1 MLKRAAYWTIVF
13 TLPVVLL
20 MLASRIVMTPTFL
33 TFEYTRAGFPPD
45 RYGFTVEDRLLYG
58 PLGLQSLLEQRPIS
72 FLAEQTLPGD
82 RCFPPQ
88 ATECP
93 MFNERELQHMVDVQ
107 NVTWMLFT
115 GAGAAAALCAIAMG
129 VLWRQ
134 RLLLLAA
141 VDVAS
146 IALIVAVL
154 TAAVAVVFAWD
165 VFFDTFHA
173 LFFEDGTWRFFYSD
187 TLIRLYP
194 EQFWIDAAVAVGA
207 LSVTFA
213 VVILALT
220 RWYRGRSQRQDE
232 T

>member
-1 MLKRAAYWTIVF
+1 MLARVAYWIIVL

-20 MLASRIVMTPTFL
+20 MVASRLVMTPAFL
-33 TFEYTRAGFPPD
+33 TLEYTRAGFLPD
-45 RYGFTVEDRLLYG
+45 PYGFTVEDRLLYG
-58 PLGLQSLLEQRPIS
+58 LLGLQYLLERRPIS
-72 FLAEQTLPGD
+72 FLAEQTLPGE

-88 ATECP
+88 MTQCP
-93 MFNERELQHMVDVQ
+93 MFNARELQHMVDVQ
-107 NVTWMLFT
+107 NVTWMLFAV
-115 GAGAAAALCAIAMG
+115 AGAAVILCVLAMS

-134 RLLLLAA
+134 RVMLLAA

-146 IALIVAVL
+146 MTLIIAVL
-154 TAAVAVVFAWD
+154 TVAVAVVFAWD

-194 EQFWIDAAVAVGA
+194 EQFWMDAAIAVGA

-213 VVILALT
+213 VVILTFT
-220 RWYRGRSQRQDE
+220 RWYRSRTLR
-232 T
+232 

>member
-1 MLKRAAYWTIVF
+1 MLARVAYWFVVL

-20 MLASRIVMTPTFL
+20 MVASRLVMTPAFL
-33 TFEYTRAGFPPD
+33 TLEYTRAGFPPD
-45 RYGFTVEDRLLYG
+45 PYGFTVEDRLLYG
-58 PLGLQSLLEQRPIS
+58 PLGLQYLLERHPIS

-93 MFNERELQHMVDVQ
+93 MFNARELQHMVDVQ
-107 NVTWMLFT
+107 NVTWMLVVV
-115 GAGAAAALCAIAMG
+115 AGAAAILCVLTMS

-134 RLLLLAA
+134 RALLLAA

-146 IALIVAVL
+146 MTLIIAVL
-154 TAAVAVVFAWD
+154 TVAVAVVFAWD

-194 EQFWIDAAVAVGA
+194 EQFWMDAAIAVGA

-213 VVILALT
+213 VVILAFT
-220 RWYRGRSQRQDE
+220 RWYRGRIRRQGE
-232 T
+232 M